1 MITTK
6 RDSMWPLKENHKHMK
21 RILKTFCASLL
32 VLLPV
37 AAMAQIDGE
46 LVKPRSGKFLLQNA
60 TVVTVTKG
68 TLNNTSVLVE
78 NGKIAQIGSNIPANG
93 AEVIDCSGKFIY
105 PGMIDGGTRLG
116 LVEVSSVAETVDY
129 AEIGDV
135 TPNMQALTTVNPNA
149 EAIGVTRVSGVTTVL
164 TVPTGGLF
172 PGTAALINLN
182 GYTPDQMYG
191 GFKAIVMNFPSSGR
205 RGRMD
210 RRSDEDIRKESEKAL
225 KEAND
230 IWENAK
236 NYLELKKSGAELKYY
251 PEMDQLSKAVSGE
264 LPLLIV
270 VDAASDI
277 QNAIKWVADKN
288 VKVIFSGVSEGWR
301 VADEIAKAGIP
312 VITGP
317 VQELPSRQSDRYD
330 TPYANAGKMAQAGVK
345 VAIRTDEEENVR
357 NLPFHAA
364 FAAAYGLGK
373 EEALKA
379 ITINPAEI
387 FGLQDQYGSVETG
400 KRANLV
406 ISTGDPLETKS
417 QIIHVFIDGYLIPMS
432 NRHIRLYQEFL
443 ERSPGLKLN

>member
-1 MITTK
+1 M
-6 RDSMWPLKENHKHMK
+6 L
-21 RILKTFCASLL
+21 A
-32 VLLPV
+32 LLPV
-37 AAMAQIDGE
+37 VAMAQIDGE
-46 LVKPRSGKFLLQNA
+46 FVKPRTGKFLLQNA

-68 TLNNTSVLVE
+68 TLTNTSVLVE
-78 NGKIAQIGSNIPANG
+78 NGKIAQVGANISANG
-93 AEVIDCSGKFIY
+93 AEVIDCTGMFIY

-116 LVEVSSVAETVDY
+116 LVEVSSVPETVDY
-129 AEIGDV
+129 AENGNV
-135 TPNMQALTTVNPNA
+135 TPNMQALTTVNPNS

-205 RGRMD
+205 RGRFD
-210 RRSDEDIRKESEKAL
+210 RRSDEDVKKDSEKAL
-225 KEAND
+225 KDAND
-230 IWENAK
+230 IWDNAK
-236 NYLELKKSGAELKYY
+236 KYLELKKAGAELQYY

-277 QNAIKWVADKN
+277 QDAIKWVEGKDI
-288 VKVIFSGVSEGWR
+288 KVIFSGVAEGWR

-317 VQELPSRQSDRYD
+317 VQELPTRQSDRYD
-330 TPYANAGKMAQAGVK
+330 TPYANAGKMAKAGVK
-345 VAIRTDEEENVR
+345 VALRTDEEENVR

-387 FGLQDQYGSVETG
+387 FGIADQYGSVEAG
-400 KRANLV
+400 KRANLIV
-406 ISTGDPLETKS
+406 STGDPLETNS
-417 QIIHVFIDGYLIPMS
+417 QIHHVFIDGYRIPMS

-443 ERSPGLKLN
+443 ERSPGLKAN

>member
-1 MITTK
+1 M
-6 RDSMWPLKENHKHMK
+6 L
-21 RILKTFCASLL
+21 A
-32 VLLPV
+32 LLPV
-37 AAMAQIDGE
+37 VAMAQIDGE
-46 LVKPRSGKFLLQNA
+46 FVKPRTGKFLLQNA

-68 TLNNTSVLVE
+68 TLTNTSVLVE
-78 NGKIAQIGSNIPANG
+78 NGKIIQVGANIPTAG
-93 AEVIDCSGKFIY
+93 AEVIDCTGMFIY
-105 PGMIDGGTRLG
+105 PGMIDSGTRLG
-116 LVEVSSVAETVDY
+116 LVEVSSVPETVDY
-129 AEIGDV
+129 AENGNV
-135 TPNMQALTTVNPNA
+135 TPNMQALTTVNPSA

-205 RGRMD
+205 RGRFD
-210 RRSDEDIRKESEKAL
+210 RRSDEDVKKDSEKAL
-225 KEAND
+225 KDANE
-230 IWENAK
+230 IWANAK
-236 NYLELKKSGAELKYY
+236 KYLELKKAGAELQFY

-277 QNAIKWVADKN
+277 QNAIKWVDGKN
-288 VKVIFSGVSEGWR
+288 IKVIFSGVAEGWR

-317 VQELPSRQSDRYD
+317 VQELPTRQSDRYD
-330 TPYANAGKMAQAGVK
+330 TPYANAGKMAKAGVK
-345 VAIRTDEEENVR
+345 VALRTDGEENVR

-387 FGLQDQYGSVETG
+387 FGIADQYGSVEAG
-400 KRANLV
+400 KRANLI
-406 ISTGDPLETKS
+406 ISTGDPLETSS
-417 QIIHVFIDGYLIPMS
+417 QIHHVFIDGYLIPMS

-443 ERSPGLKLN
+443 ERSPGLKAN